1 MRKLKTTSTFRKD
14 LKKLNANDTKET
26 TAIIVKL
33 QKDEP
38 LEEKNRDHDLCL
50 YKIDGCVTPH
60 SLIDV
65 FYMLSE
71 RTDAT
76 EDYCRETILKLR
88 SVLTV
93 IAEDSER
100 VLLAAKNEEFSDFED
115 SMQNEAAQAQPVF
128 IKIATDCVLIYN
140 LCFFIVSLWLLFLVI
155 SPNSVENDFL
165 VFFQCCQCRKTC
177 CSI

>member
-1 MRKLKTTSTFRKD
+1 MKVFLDTNVIIDFLLKREPHYTDS
-14 LKKLNANDTKET
+14 KKVFDM
-26 TAIIVKL
+26 
-33 QKDEP
+33 
-38 LEEKNRDHDLCL
+38 CL

-60 SLIDV
+60 FLIDV

-115 SMQNEAAQAQPVF
+115 SMQNEAA
-128 IKIATDCVLIYN
+128 KIAGVDCIITRNTKDFKNSKIPVYTPTE
-140 LCFFIVSLWLLFLVI
+140 FL
-155 SPNSVENDFL
+155 SSSSHGL
-165 VFFQCCQCRKTC
+165 
-177 CSI
+177 

>member
-1 MRKLKTTSTFRKD
+1 M
-14 LKKLNANDTKET
+14 
-26 TAIIVKL
+26 
-33 QKDEP
+33 
-38 LEEKNRDHDLCL
+38 CL

-115 SMQNEAAQAQPVF
+115 SMQNEAA
-128 IKIATDCVLIYN
+128 KIAGVDCIITRNTKDFKNSKIPVYTPTE
-140 LCFFIVSLWLLFLVI
+140 FL
-155 SPNSVENDFL
+155 SSSHGL
-165 VFFQCCQCRKTC
+165 
-177 CSI
+177 